1 MSAADA
7 FELIREEQID
17 EVNALAR
24 YYRHKKTGAELI
36 SLINDDENKVFGIAF
51 ATPPED
57 STGIAHILEHSVLC
71 GSEQFPVKKPFV
83 EMLKGSLHTF
93 LNAMTFPDKTVYPV
107 ASQNLADFRN
117 LTEVY
122 LDAVLFPLLSRETFE
137 QEGWHYEL
145 ENPDAPLIYKG
156 VVFNEMKGGY
166 SSPDQV
172 QRTYAQNALFPDNT
186 YGLSSGG
193 DPKVMPE
200 LTYEQFAAFHKRY
213 YHPSNAQIIFYGDDD
228 PDARLEILE
237 KYLSRFE
244 KAERA
249 PIVPVQPKFDAPR
262 YEVRTYPADEEN
274 KRSAFVTLNWLIE
287 ETDDHTE
294 ALRRSVLAHALLG
307 NSAAP
312 LYKALTESGLGESV
326 IGGLNGHYREPWFN
340 AGLRNADA
348 ESADK
353 IETLI
358 LDTLASLAEHGIDKA
373 TVESTVNTIEFSLR
387 EKNTGGYPRGI
398 MYFFAALGD
407 WLYGKDPL
415 EALKYEDALA
425 TLKAELAAG
434 KPVLEERIRSLLLD
448 NSHRVTLVLKADK
461 EQAEREEAAERAK
474 LDAVRAGLSEEDVAG
489 VIATTQKLKA
499 LQNAPDKPENL
510 AKIPTLELKDLE
522 REIKTVPT
530 EELALSKVR
539 TLYHDLPTNGI
550 VYFDLGFDLKTLPRE
565 LIPYLPIFSRALTQ
579 TGTSKEDYVALSQRI
594 GRSTGGIGAQ
604 RFASSLVDGEGSAA
618 MLIVRGKAMA
628 DKTDDL
634 LAIARDILT
643 DAKLDNRDRIRQLVA
658 QDKARHEAGLV
669 PSGHM
674 VAFSRLRASMTEA
687 DWLSEQCGGVLQ
699 LFFLRELAAK
709 IEDDWESVSE
719 ALASIR
725 DHLVNAT
732 TAVANVTAD
741 AESWTQFRPRLEA
754 FLGDLPTRPAVLADW
769 GSLPAPKNEG
779 LTIPA
784 QVNYVAKGVS
794 LKKLGYEPSGAL
806 SVVTKYLGTTYLWD
820 KIRVEGGAYGGFA
833 RFDPSAGIYAFGSY
847 RDPNLTATL
856 DVYDG
861 VPDKLREDISDTDL
875 TRSIIGTIGDLDGYQ
890 LPDAK
895 GFTALVRTLTGA
907 TDAYRQARR
916 DQVLATSKADFKE
929 AADLIAEVA
938 RNGHV
943 VALGSESAINKANAE
958 RNGFLEVTRVL

>member
-71 GSEQFPVKKPFV
+71 GSEKFPVKKPFV
-83 EMLKGSLHTF
+83 EMLKGSLQTF

-107 ASQNLADFRN
+107 ASQNLADFHN

-122 LDAVLFPLLSRETFE
+122 LDAVLFPKLSRETFL

-145 ENPDAPLIYKG
+145 ENAEAPLNYKG

-172 QRTYAQNALFPDNT
+172 LRIYAQSALFPDTT
-186 YGLSSGG
+186 YGHSSGG
-193 DPKVMPE
+193 DPKVMPD
-200 LTYEQFAAFHKRY
+200 LTYEQFVDFHKRY

-228 PDARLEILE
+228 PDARLRILDA
-237 KYLSRFE
+237 YLSRFE

-249 PIVPVQPKFDAPR
+249 PVVAKQPRFDEPR
-262 YEVRTYPADEEN
+262 YAVRTYPADEDN
-274 KRSAFVTLNWLIE
+274 KRSAFVTLNWMIG
-287 ETDDHTE
+287 ETDDQTE
-294 ALRRSVLAHALLG
+294 ALRRTVLAHALLG

-312 LYKALTESGLGESV
+312 LYKALMESGLGESV
-326 IGGLNGHYREPWFN
+326 LGGLNGHFRQPWFN
-340 AGLRNADA
+340 AGLRGADA
-348 ESADK
+348 NTDEQ
-353 IETLI
+353 IETLV
-358 LDTLASLAEHGIDKA
+358 LDTLAALAEHGIDTA
-373 TVESTVNTIEFSLR
+373 TVQSSLNTIEFSLR
-387 EKNTGGYPRGI
+387 EKNTGGLPRGI
-398 MYFFAALGD
+398 MYFFGALGD

-415 EALKYEDALA
+415 EALKFEDALA

-434 KPVLEERIRSLLLD
+434 EPILEDRIRSLLLD
-448 NSHRVTLVLKADK
+448 NTHRVTLVLKADK
-461 EQAEREEAAERAK
+461 DQAEREEAAERAR
-474 LDAVRAGLSEEDVAG
+474 LDAVRAGMDAG
-489 VIATTQKLKA
+489 EVQQVIETAQKLKA
-499 LQNAPDKPENL
+499 LQAEPDNPEDL
-510 AKIPTLELKDLE
+510 AKIPTLTLADLE
-522 REIKTVPT
+522 RKIKMIPT
-530 EELALSKVR
+530 EELALSGVR

-550 VYFDLGFDLKTLPRE
+550 VYLDLGFDLKTLPRD
-565 LIPYLPIFSRALTQ
+565 LLAYLPIFSRALTQ
-579 TGTSKEDYVALSQRI
+579 TGTSTQDYVALSQRI
-594 GRSTGGIGAQ
+594 GQSTGGIGAH
-604 RFASSLVDGEGSAA
+604 RMASARVEGEDAAA
-618 MLIVRGKAMA
+618 MLIVRGKSTR
-628 DKTDDL
+628 DKSGEL
-634 LAIARDILT
+634 LAITRDILI
-643 DAKLDNRDRIRQLVA
+643 DARLDNRDRIRQLVA
-658 QDKARHEAGLV
+658 QDKARLEAGLV

-674 VAFSRLRASMTEA
+674 MAFSRLRATFTEA
-687 DWLSEQCGGVLQ
+687 DWLSEQCGGVSQ
-699 LFFLRELAAK
+699 LFFLRTLAQK
-709 IEDDWESVSE
+709 IEDDWESVE
-719 ALASIR
+719 KALTAIR

-732 TAVANVTAD
+732 TAIANVTTD
-741 AESWTQFRPRLEA
+741 AEVWTDFAPQLET
-754 FLGDLPTRPAVLADW
+754 FLSDLPSHPAVLADW
-769 GSLPAPKNEG
+769 GKLPAPRNEG

-784 QVNYVAKGVS
+784 QVNYVAKGAN
-794 LKKLGYEPSGAL
+794 LKALGHAPSAAL

-833 RFDPSAGIYAFGSY
+833 RFDPMGGTYAFGSY

-861 VPDKLREDISDTDL
+861 APDMLRKPVTDADL
-875 TRSIIGTIGDLDGYQ
+875 VRSIIGTIGDLDAYQ

-895 GFTALVRTLTGA
+895 GFSALVHALTGA
-907 TDAYRQARR
+907 TEAYRQERR
-916 DQVLATSKADFKE
+916 DQVLATSKADFAQ

-943 VALGSESAINKANAE
+943 VAMGSESAITKANAE
-958 RNGFLEVTRVL
+958 RNGFLEVTKVL